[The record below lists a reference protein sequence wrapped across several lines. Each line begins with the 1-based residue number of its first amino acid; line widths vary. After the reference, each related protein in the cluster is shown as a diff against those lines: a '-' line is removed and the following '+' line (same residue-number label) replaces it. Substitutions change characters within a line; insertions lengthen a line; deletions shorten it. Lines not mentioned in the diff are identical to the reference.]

1 MALSLTKTK
10 VLNELAEILYHFLPG
25 KAHPFADQ
33 NISFE
38 GIARTLNLI
47 QFWPGGSKLPAIT
60 QLLTRTLQY
69 QDSSFCPLVLE
80 VVRRGI
86 SYRQSKSSPITREE
100 IGILNELVL
109 KIGFKIPEL
118 YDSDFLSSL
127 PRASKGSED
136 DSAIVELSDKEIQTL
151 KEDVIKLNSLPY
163 QQRGFKFE
171 KMLNKLFEIY
181 KLVPRGS
188 FRLTG
193 EQIDGSFQFQ
203 GETYL
208 LEATFRSEK
217 AGQEEL
223 LAFSGKVFG
232 KAKWTRGLHICISG
246 YTSDGLEAFARGKPT
261 DIICID
267 GFDLY
272 SILENKLDL
281 PSVLERKV
289 RRASETNQ
297 AYVSVR
303 ELFPNVY

>member
-1 MALSLTKTK
+1 MSLVKTK
-10 VLNELAEILYHFLPG
+10 ALNELAEILYDFLPG

-69 QDSSFCPLVLE
+69 QDSSFCSLILE

-86 SYRQSKSSPITREE
+86 SYRQNKGSPITRDE
-100 IGILNELVL
+100 IDILNKLVL

-127 PRASKGSED
+127 PLASKESEVD
-136 DSAIVELSDKEIQTL
+136 ISITELPDKEIQKL
-151 KEDVIKLNSLPY
+151 EDDVIELSSLSF
-163 QQRGFKFE
+163 QKRGFKFE
-171 KMLNKLFEIY
+171 KILNTLFEIY
-181 KLVPRGS
+181 KLAPRGS
-188 FRLTG
+188 FRITG
-193 EQIDGSFQFQ
+193 EQIDGSFHFQ
-203 GETYL
+203 SETYL
-208 LEATFRSEK
+208 VEATWRNEK
-217 AGQEEL
+217 VGQEEL
-223 LAFSGKVFG
+223 LIFSGKVSG
-232 KAKWTRGLHICISG
+232 KAKWSRGLHICISG
-246 YTSDGLEAFARGKPT
+246 YTPEGLEAYAKGKPT
-261 DIICID
+261 NIICMD

-272 SILENKLDL
+272 SILKNKLDL

-289 RRASETNQ
+289 RRAAETNQ

-303 ELFPNVY
+303 DLFPNIS